1 MFCFTLSKSTLKALE
16 LYLLTRLSAS
26 ILETGTKNTRE
37 TCMDVVYPVGK
48 RMFKVSNIRN
58 RKTAMNLVLVSLLLT
73 LKKNFLNGF
82 WAVLVGTWV
91 CFSSYRT
98 KTKLPLSSI
107 LLIIKIRNVCRA
119 FPNYFDSGKRR
130 PIWQLHVQS

>member
-1 MFCFTLSKSTLKALE
+1 MFCFTLSKLTLKALE

-26 ILETGTKNTRE
+26 ILERGTKNTGE
-37 TCMDVVYPVGK
+37 TCMEVVYPVGK
-48 RMFKVSNIRN
+48 RLFKVSNIRN
-58 RKTAMNLVLVSLLLT
+58 RKTPMNLVLVTLLLT

-98 KTKLPLSSI
+98 KKLPLSTI
-107 LLIIKIRNVCRA
+107 LLIIKIINFCRA